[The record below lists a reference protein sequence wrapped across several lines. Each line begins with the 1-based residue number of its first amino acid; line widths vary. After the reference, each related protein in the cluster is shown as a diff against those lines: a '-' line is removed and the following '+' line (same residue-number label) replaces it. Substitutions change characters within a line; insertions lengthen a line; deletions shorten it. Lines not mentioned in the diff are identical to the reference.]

1 MSGKVNVRAQAAR
14 CITAVIGEGESL
26 TTALELS
33 RSVVAPR
40 DIGLLYEISFGVMR
54 HYYQLYHLARLL
66 LSKNLKP
73 RDKDIL
79 ALILVGLYQLI
90 HLRIPNHAA
99 LNETVSGT
107 KSLSK
112 PWARGL
118 VNALLRRYLRESE
131 DLLTKIESQPDV
143 VAEMPAWLAQRLKK
157 AWPEDWQA
165 IQRASQSH
173 PPMSLRV
180 NRAKTDRAAYLALL
194 KTAEIPARIID
205 ETPAGLQLVS
215 AVNVDQLPD
224 FDAGKVSVQDAAAQL
239 ACELLAPADKDRVL
253 DACAAP
259 GGKTAA
265 LLEYLAANTKQ
276 AEVLAWDNS
285 EQRLQRLS
293 DGLVRLG
300 HHAEVACV
308 DVSDA
313 NAVREHGQFERI
325 LLDAPCSATGVIR
338 RHPDIKLLRRETDIV
353 SLVKTQS
360 KMLDALWA
368 VLKPGGNLLYATCS
382 ILPDENSLQIQA
394 FLDRQPDAKEIPIK
408 ASWGY
413 EQPQGRQILPGQ
425 QDMDGFYYALLE
437 KMPEKAYK

>member
-1 MSGKVNVRAQAAR
+1 MSNSVNVRAQAAR

-33 RSVVAPR
+33 RSVVAQR

-54 HYYQLYHLARLL
+54 HYYQLYSLARLL

-90 HLRIPNHAA
+90 YMRIPNHAA

-131 DLLTKIESQPDV
+131 DLLTKVKSKSEVES
-143 VAEMPAWLAQRLKK
+143 EMPEWLSQRLKK
-157 AWPEDWQA
+157 AWPEGWEQ
-165 IQRASQSH
+165 IRQASQSH

-180 NRAKTDRAAYLALL
+180 NRAQLDRDAYLTLL
-194 KTAEIPARIID
+194 NEEEIPAELID
-205 ETPAGLQLVS
+205 ATPAGLQLAS
-215 AVNVDQLPD
+215 AVNVDKLPG
-224 FDAGKVSVQDAAAQL
+224 FEEGKVSVQDAAAQL
-239 ACELLAPADKDRVL
+239 ACELLAPADGDRIL

-265 LLEYLAANTKQ
+265 LIEYAAAKGTKVN
-276 AEVLAWDNS
+276 VLAWDNS
-285 EQRLQRLS
+285 QQRLQRLS
-293 DGLVRLG
+293 DGLARLG
-300 HHAEVACV
+300 HQAEVTCV

-313 NAVREHGQFERI
+313 KAVSEQGEFERI

-338 RHPDIKLLRRETDIV
+338 RHPDIKLLRRESDIV
-353 SLVKTQS
+353 SLVKTQAA
-360 KMLDALWA
+360 MLDALWA
-368 VLKPGGNLLYATCS
+368 VLKPGGCLLYATCS
-382 ILPDENSLQIQA
+382 ILPDENTLQIQS
-394 FLDRQPDAKEIPIK
+394 FLTRQSDASEVVIK
-408 ASWGY
+408 ASWGA
-413 EQPQGRQILPGQ
+413 EQQIGRQILPGQ
-425 QDMDGFYYALLE
+425 QGMDGFYYALLE
-437 KMPEKAYK
+437 KSVK

>member
-1 MSGKVNVRAQAAR
+1 VSNGVNVRAQAAR

-40 DIGLLYEISFGVMR
+40 DIGLLYEMSFGVMR
-54 HYYQLYHLARLL
+54 HYYQLYALARLL

-90 HLRIPNHAA
+90 YMRIPNHAA

-107 KSLSK
+107 KALTK

-131 DLLTKIESQPDV
+131 DLLQKVSKNPGV
-143 VAEMPAWLAQRLKK
+143 VAEMPTWLAQRLEK
-157 AWPEDWQA
+157 AWPEHWSQ
-165 IQRASQSH
+165 IREASQAH

-180 NRAKTDRAAYLALL
+180 NRACGDREQYLELLNAAEL
-194 KTAEIPARIID
+194 PAKPI
-205 ETPAGLQLVS
+205 ESTPAGLQLVS
-215 AVNVDQLPD
+215 AVNVEKLPG
-224 FDAGKVSVQDAAAQL
+224 FEQGKVSVQDGAAQL
-239 ACELLAPADKDRVL
+239 ASELLGPAAGDRVL

-265 LLEYLAANTKQ
+265 LLEYAAAKGDMLDI
-276 AEVLAWDNS
+276 VAWDNS
-285 EQRLQRLS
+285 EQRLQRLR
-293 DGLVRLG
+293 DGLSRLSLQ
-300 HHAEVACV
+300 AEVACV

-313 NAVREHGQFERI
+313 SEMEGIAAFDRI

-338 RHPDIKLLRRETDIV
+338 RHPDIKLLRRETDIA
-353 SLVKTQS
+353 SLVKTQAT
-360 KMLDALWA
+360 MLDVLWQ
-368 VLKPGGNLLYATCS
+368 VLKPGGRLLYATCS
-382 ILPDENSLQIQA
+382 ILPDENVQQIQS
-394 FLDRQPDAKEIPIK
+394 FLSRQADASEIVMGEN
-408 ASWGY
+408 WGMT
-413 EQPQGRQILPGQ
+413 QKHGRQILPGQ
-425 QDMDGFYYALLE
+425 QGMDGFYYALLE
-437 KMPEKAYK
+437 KAI

>member
-1 MSGKVNVRAQAAR
+1 MSQGVNVRAQAAR
-14 CITAVIGEGESL
+14 CVTAVIGEGESL

-40 DIGLLYEISFGVMR
+40 DIGLLYEMSFGVMR
-54 HYYQLYHLARLL
+54 HYYQLYHLARSL

-73 RDKDIL
+73 RDKDVL

-90 HLRIPNHAA
+90 YMRIPNHAA

-131 DLLTKIESQPDV
+131 DLLSKIKSKPDV
-143 VAEMPAWLAQRLKK
+143 EAEMPQWLSSRLNK
-157 AWPEDWQA
+157 AWPDQWSQ
-165 IQRASQSH
+165 IKQASQSH

-180 NRAKTDRAAYLALL
+180 NRAVLDRAAYQALL
-194 KTAEIPARIID
+194 NQQDMSAEII
-205 ETPAGLQLVS
+205 ESTPAGLQLAN
-215 AVNVDQLPD
+215 AVNVDKLPG
-224 FDAGKVSVQDAAAQL
+224 FEVGKVSVQDAAAQL
-239 ACELLAPADKDRVL
+239 ACELLAPADADRVL

-265 LLEYLAANTKQ
+265 LLEYVAAQGKKC
-276 AEVLAWDNS
+276 EVVAWDNS
-285 EQRLQRLS
+285 EQRLQRLTE
-293 DGLVRLG
+293 GLTRLG
-300 HHAEVACV
+300 HQAEVACV

-313 NAVREHGQFERI
+313 KAVSEHGQFDRI

-338 RHPDIKLLRRETDIV
+338 RHPDIKLLRRETDIA

-360 KMLDALWA
+360 AMLDALWS
-368 VLKPGGNLLYATCS
+368 VLKPGGYLLYATCS
-382 ILPDENSLQIQA
+382 ILPDENTQQIQS
-394 FLDRQPDAKEIPIK
+394 FLARQADASEVVIDVG
-408 ASWGY
+408 WGLV
-413 EQPQGRQILPGQ
+413 QAAGRQILPGQ
-425 QDMDGFYYALLE
+425 QDMDGFYYALL
-437 KMPEKAYK
+437 KKAK

>member
-1 MSGKVNVRAQAAR
+1 MGKAVNVRAQAAR

-73 RDKDIL
+73 RDKDVL

-90 HLRIPNHAA
+90 YLRIPNHAA

-107 KSLSK
+107 RSLSK

-131 DLLTKIESQPDV
+131 DLLSKVETKSEVD
-143 VAEMPAWLAQRLKK
+143 AEMPEWLSQRLKK
-157 AWPEDWQA
+157 AWPENWSEIKQ
-165 IQRASQSH
+165 ASQSH

-180 NRAKTDRAAYLALL
+180 NRALLDRTAYLEML
-194 KTAEIPARIID
+194 KAADIAAEVI
-205 ETPAGLQLVS
+205 ESTPAGLQLAT

-224 FDAGKVSVQDAAAQL
+224 FENGKVSVQDAAAQL
-239 ACELLAPADKDRVL
+239 ACELLAPVDADRIL

-265 LLEYLAANTKQ
+265 LLEYAAAHSNKCH
-276 AEVLAWDNS
+276 VVAWDNS
-285 EQRLQRLS
+285 EQRLQRLT
-293 DGLVRLG
+293 DGLARLG
-300 HHAEVACV
+300 HLAEVVSV

-313 NAVREHGQFERI
+313 KAVSQHGEFERI

-338 RHPDIKLLRRETDIV
+338 RHPDIKLLRRETDIA

-360 KMLDALWA
+360 AMLDALWPI
-368 VLKPGGNLLYATCS
+368 LKPGGHLLYATCS
-382 ILPDENSLQIQA
+382 VLPDENTQQIQS
-394 FLDRQPDAKEIPIK
+394 FLARHEDASEVVIDANWGLAQK
-408 ASWGY
+408 A
-413 EQPQGRQILPGQ
+413 GRQILPGQ
-425 QDMDGFYYALLE
+425 LDMDGFYYALLE
-437 KMPEKAYK
+437 KRRC

>member
-1 MSGKVNVRAQAAR
+1 MSNVVNVRAQAAR
-14 CITAVIGEGESL
+14 CVTAVIGEAESL

-54 HYYQLYHLARLL
+54 HYYQLSHLARLL

-73 RDKDIL
+73 RDKDIF

-90 HLRIPNHAA
+90 YMRIPNHAA

-131 DLLTKIESQPDV
+131 DLLSKVKSKPGAES
-143 VAEMPAWLAQRLKK
+143 EMPEWLSTRLSK
-157 AWPEDWQA
+157 AWPKLWQE
-165 IQRASQSH
+165 IKQASQSH

-180 NRAKTDRAAYLALL
+180 NRASLDRDAYLSLL
-194 KTAEIPARIID
+194 AEAGISAKIID
-205 ETPAGLQLVS
+205 ATPAGLQLETP
-215 AVNVDQLPD
+215 VNVDKLPN
-224 FDAGKVSVQDAAAQL
+224 FEQGKVSVQDAAAQL
-239 ACELLAPADKDRVL
+239 ACELLAPLAGDRVL

-265 LLEYLAANTKQ
+265 LLEYAAANKNKI
-276 AEVLAWDNS
+276 EVLAWDNS
-285 EQRLQRLS
+285 EQRLQRLT
-293 DGLVRLG
+293 DGLLRLG
-300 HHAEVACV
+300 HTAKVACV

-313 NAVREHGQFERI
+313 KAVAEQGEFERI

-360 KMLDALWA
+360 AMLDALWA
-368 VLKPGGNLLYATCS
+368 TLKPNGYFLYATCS
-382 ILPDENSLQIQA
+382 ILPEENTLQIQA
-394 FLDRQPDAKEIPIK
+394 FLARQTDAVEIVIN
-408 ASWGY
+408 SNWGMA
-413 EQPQGRQILPGQ
+413 QQVGRQILPGQ
-425 QDMDGFYYALLE
+425 QDMDGFYYALL
-437 KMPEKAYK
+437 KKAPQ

>member
-1 MSGKVNVRAQAAR
+1 MSSGVNVRAQAAR

-40 DIGLLYEISFGVMR
+40 DIGLLYEMSFGVMR
-54 HYYQLYHLARLL
+54 HYYQLYALARLL

-90 HLRIPNHAA
+90 YMRIPNHAA

-118 VNALLRRYLRESE
+118 VNALLRRYLRESK
-131 DLLTKIESQPDV
+131 DLLQKIKDKPE
-143 VAEMPAWLAQRLKK
+143 VASEMPEWLAQRVKK
-157 AWPEDWQA
+157 AWPDEWPQ
-165 IQRASQSH
+165 IREASQTH

-180 NRAKTDRAAYLALL
+180 NRVLHDRDSYLELL
-194 KTAEIPARIID
+194 KAEELTATLIES
-205 ETPAGLQLVS
+205 TPAGLQLDS
-215 AVNVDQLPD
+215 PVNVDKLPG
-224 FDAGKVSVQDAAAQL
+224 FEQGKVSVQDAAAQL
-239 ACELLAPADKDRVL
+239 ASELLAPEAGDRIL

-265 LLEYLAANTKQ
+265 LLEYAGANGNKLD
-276 AEVLAWDNS
+276 VVAWDNS

-293 DGLVRLG
+293 DGLSRLSLQ
-300 HHAEVACV
+300 AEVACV

-313 NAVREHGQFERI
+313 SEMKSVAAFDRI

-353 SLVKTQS
+353 TLVKTQA
-360 KMLDALWA
+360 KMLDVLWPI
-368 VLKPGGNLLYATCS
+368 LKPGGRFLYATCS
-382 ILPDENSLQIQA
+382 ILPDENVHQISSFLARQA
-394 FLDRQPDAKEIPIK
+394 DASEVTIE
-408 ASWGY
+408 ANWGLV
-413 EQPQGRQILPGQ
+413 QKHGRQILPGQ
-425 QDMDGFYYALLE
+425 QGMDGFYYALLE
-437 KMPEKAYK
+437 KAL

>member
-1 MSGKVNVRAQAAR
+1 MSNAVNVRAQAAR
-14 CITAVIGEGESL
+14 CVTAVIGEGESL

-33 RSVVAPR
+33 RSVVEPR

-54 HYYQLYHLARLL
+54 HYYQLYRLARLL

-90 HLRIPNHAA
+90 YMRIPNHAA

-131 DLLTKIESQPDV
+131 DLLTAVKAKPDAE
-143 VAEMPAWLAQRLKK
+143 AEMPEWLSKRLKK
-157 AWPEDWQA
+157 AWPTQWQE
-165 IQRASQSH
+165 IKQASQSH

-180 NRAKTDRAAYLALL
+180 NRASTDREAYLSLL
-194 KTAEIPARIID
+194 VKAELPTKTID
-205 ETPAGLQLVS
+205 ATPAGLQLDTP
-215 AVNVDQLPD
+215 VNVERLPN
-224 FDAGKVSVQDAAAQL
+224 FEQGEVSVQDAAAQL
-239 ACELLAPADKDRVL
+239 ACELLAPVAGDRVL

-265 LLEYLAANTKQ
+265 LLEYAAANKYQ
-276 AEVLAWDNS
+276 IDVLAWDNS
-285 EQRLQRLS
+285 EQRLQRLK
-293 DGLVRLG
+293 DGLLRLG
-300 HHAEVACV
+300 HTADVTCV

-313 NAVREHGQFERI
+313 KAVAEQGEFDRI

-360 KMLDALWA
+360 AMLDALWA
-368 VLKPGGNLLYATCS
+368 TLKPNGCILYATCS
-382 ILPDENSLQIQA
+382 ILPEENTLQIQS
-394 FLDRQPDAKEIPIK
+394 FLARQTDAVEIVIK
-408 ASWGY
+408 SSWGMA
-413 EQPQGRQILPGQ
+413 QQVGRQILPGQ
-425 QDMDGFYYALLE
+425 QDMDGFYYALL
-437 KMPEKAYK
+437 KKTPQ

>member
-1 MSGKVNVRAQAAR
+1 VSAGVNVRAQAAR

-54 HYYQLYHLARLL
+54 HYYQLYHLARSL

-73 RDKDIL
+73 RDKDVL

-90 HLRIPNHAA
+90 YMRIPNHAA

-112 PWARGL
+112 AWARGL

-131 DLLTKIESQPDV
+131 DLLQKVAVKPEVD
-143 VAEMPAWLAQRLKK
+143 AEMPDWLSQRLKK
-157 AWPEDWQA
+157 AWPDAWPKIKQ
-165 IQRASQSH
+165 ASQSH

-180 NRAKTDRAAYLALL
+180 NRARLDRKAYLEQLCA
-194 KTAEIPARIID
+194 AELSANIID
-205 ETPAGLQLVS
+205 ATPAGLQLETP
-215 AVNVDQLPD
+215 VNVDKLPG
-224 FDAGKVSVQDAAAQL
+224 FESGNVSVQDAAAQL
-239 ACELLAPADKDRVL
+239 ACELLAPADGDRVL

-265 LLEYLAANTKQ
+265 LLEYAAANGKKC
-276 AEVLAWDNS
+276 AVAAWDNS

-293 DGLVRLG
+293 DGLARLG
-300 HHAEVACV
+300 HQAEVACV
-308 DVSDA
+308 DVSDEKS
-313 NAVREHGQFERI
+313 VSQFGEFERI

-360 KMLDALWA
+360 AMLDALWPI
-368 VLKPGGNLLYATCS
+368 LKPGGSLLYATCS
-382 ILPDENSLQIQA
+382 ILPEENTQQITS
-394 FLDRQPDAKEIPIK
+394 FLARHTDANEVKIVANWGLGQPV
-408 ASWGY
+408 
-413 EQPQGRQILPGQ
+413 GRQILSGD

-437 KMPEKAYK
+437 KAK

>member
-1 MSGKVNVRAQAAR
+1 MSGGVNVRAQAAR
-14 CITAVIGEGESL
+14 CVTAVIGEHESL

-54 HYYQLYHLARLL
+54 HYYQLYALARLL

-73 RDKDIL
+73 RDKDVL

-90 HLRIPNHAA
+90 YMRIPNHAA

-131 DLLTKIESQPDV
+131 DLLQKVRDKPEVD
-143 VAEMPAWLAQRLKK
+143 AEMPEWLAQRVKK
-157 AWPEDWQA
+157 AWPEAWPQ
-165 IQRASQSH
+165 IREASQSH

-180 NRAKTDRAAYLALL
+180 NRACNDRDSYLELL
-194 KTAEIPARIID
+194 KAEELWAEPIEP
-205 ETPAGLQLVS
+205 TPAGLQLEQP
-215 AVNVDQLPD
+215 VNVDKLPG
-224 FDAGKVSVQDAAAQL
+224 FEQGKVSVQDAAAQM
-239 ACELLAPADKDRVL
+239 ASELLAPIADDRVL

-265 LLEYLAANTKQ
+265 LLEYAAANGDKLN
-276 AEVLAWDNS
+276 VVAWDNS
-285 EQRLQRLS
+285 EQRLQRLN
-293 DGLVRLG
+293 DGLARLSLQ
-300 HHAEVACV
+300 AEVACV

-313 NAVREHGQFERI
+313 GEMENVAAFDRI

-353 SLVKTQS
+353 SLAKTQA
-360 KMLDALWA
+360 KMLDVLWTI
-368 VLKPGGNLLYATCS
+368 LKPGGRLLYATCS
-382 ILPDENSLQIQA
+382 ILPDENVQQIESFLARQA
-394 FLDRQPDAKEIPIK
+394 DASEVVIE
-408 ASWGY
+408 ASWGMV
-413 EQPQGRQILPGQ
+413 QKHGRQILPGQ
-425 QDMDGFYYALLE
+425 QTMDGFYYALLE
-437 KMPEKAYK
+437 KAL

>member
-1 MSGKVNVRAQAAR
+1 MSDGVNVRAQAAR

-26 TTALELS
+26 TVALELS

-90 HLRIPNHAA
+90 HMRIPNHAA

-131 DLLTKIESQPDV
+131 DLLTKIKSKPDV
-143 VAEMPAWLAQRLKK
+143 EAEMPEWLAQRLKK
-157 AWPEDWQA
+157 AWPEAWAQ
-165 IQRASQSH
+165 IKQASQTH

-180 NRAKTDRAAYLALL
+180 NRAQLDRAAYLELL
-194 KTAEIPARIID
+194 SAEDISAQSID
-205 ETPAGLQLVS
+205 TTPAGLQLAS
-215 AVNVDQLPD
+215 AMNVDKLPG
-224 FDAGKVSVQDAAAQL
+224 FEQGKVSVQDAAAQL
-239 ACELLAPADKDRVL
+239 ACELLAPRNADRVL

-265 LLEYLAANTKQ
+265 LLEYLATQKTPAS
-276 AEVLAWDNS
+276 VLAWDNS

-293 DGLVRLG
+293 DGLARLG
-300 HHAEVACV
+300 HQAEVACV

-313 NAVREHGQFERI
+313 KSVSGHGEFERI

-338 RHPDIKLLRRETDIV
+338 RHPDIKLLRRETDIA

-360 KMLDALWA
+360 AMLDALWA

-382 ILPDENSLQIQA
+382 ILPDENTLQIES
-394 FLDRQPDAKEIPIK
+394 FLARQPDARELPIK
-408 ASWGY
+408 ASWGL
-413 EQPQGRQILPGQ
+413 EQVVGRQILPGEQ
-425 QDMDGFYYALLE
+425 GMDGFYYALLQ
-437 KMPEKAYK
+437 KIQN

>member
-1 MSGKVNVRAQAAR
+1 MSGGVNVRAQAAR

-40 DIGLLYEISFGVMR
+40 DVGLLYEMSFGVMR
-54 HYYQLYHLARLL
+54 HYYQLYALARLL
-66 LSKNLKP
+66 LSKKLKP

-90 HLRIPNHAA
+90 YMRIPNHAA

-112 PWARGL
+112 QWARGL

-131 DLLTKIESQPDV
+131 DLLLKVKNKPEV
-143 VAEMPAWLAQRLKK
+143 VSEMPEWLAQRVKN
-157 AWPEDWQA
+157 AWPDDWPQ
-165 IQRASQSH
+165 ICEESQSH

-180 NRAKTDRAAYLALL
+180 NRIRGDRDAYLAEL
-194 KTAEIPARIID
+194 KSEELSAEPI
-205 ETPAGLQLVS
+205 ESTPAGLQLEQP
-215 AVNVDQLPD
+215 VNVDKLPG
-224 FDAGKVSVQDAAAQL
+224 FEQGKVSVQDAAAQL
-239 ACELLAPADKDRVL
+239 ASELLAPAAGDRVL

-265 LLEYLAANTKQ
+265 ILEYAGAKGDKLD
-276 AEVLAWDNS
+276 VVAWDNS

-293 DGLVRLG
+293 DGLARLSLE
-300 HHAEVACV
+300 ADIACV

-313 NAVREHGQFERI
+313 SRMKGVAAFDRI

-353 SLVKTQS
+353 SLVKTQA
-360 KMLDALWA
+360 KMLDVLWSI
-368 VLKPGGNLLYATCS
+368 LKPGGRLLYATCS
-382 ILPDENSLQIQA
+382 ILPDENVQQISSFLARQA
-394 FLDRQPDAKEIPIK
+394 GAREVIIE
-408 ASWGY
+408 ASWGML
-413 EQPQGRQILPGQ
+413 QKHGRQILPGQ
-425 QDMDGFYYALLE
+425 QGMDGFYYALLE
-437 KMPEKAYK
+437 KAL

>member
-1 MSGKVNVRAQAAR
+1 VSHSINVRAQAAR

-33 RSVVAPR
+33 RTVVAPR
-40 DIGLLYEISFGVMR
+40 DVGLLYEISFGVMR

-90 HLRIPNHAA
+90 YMRIPNHAA
-99 LNETVSGT
+99 LNETVAGT

-131 DLLTKIESQPDV
+131 DLLLKAKSKPDV
-143 VAEMPAWLAQRLKK
+143 EAEMPEWLAKRLEA
-157 AWPEDWQA
+157 AWPDDWQQ
-165 IQRASQSH
+165 IKQASQLH

-180 NRAKTDRAAYLALL
+180 NRAQQDRAAYLKLL
-194 KTAEIPARIID
+194 SEAEISAIEID
-205 ETPAGLQLVS
+205 ATPAGLQLS
-215 AVNVDQLPD
+215 SPVNVDQLPG
-224 FDAGKVSVQDAAAQL
+224 FEQGKVSVQDAAAQL
-239 ACELLAPADKDRVL
+239 ACELLAPMNGDRVL

-265 LLEYLAANTKQ
+265 LLEYAAAQGTQ
-276 AEVLAWDNS
+276 AKILAWDNN
-285 EQRLQRLS
+285 EQRLERLT
-293 DGLVRLG
+293 DGLARLG
-300 HHAEVACV
+300 HKAEVACV

-313 NAVREHGQFERI
+313 KAVGEQGEFDRI

-353 SLVKTQS
+353 SLVKTQAA
-360 KMLDALWA
+360 MLDALWQ

-382 ILPDENSLQIQA
+382 ILPNENTLQLQS
-394 FLDRQPDAKEIPIK
+394 FLARQSDAKEIPIQ
-408 ASWGY
+408 ASWGRA
-413 EQPQGRQILPGQ
+413 QKVGRQILPGE

-437 KMPEKAYK
+437 KKH